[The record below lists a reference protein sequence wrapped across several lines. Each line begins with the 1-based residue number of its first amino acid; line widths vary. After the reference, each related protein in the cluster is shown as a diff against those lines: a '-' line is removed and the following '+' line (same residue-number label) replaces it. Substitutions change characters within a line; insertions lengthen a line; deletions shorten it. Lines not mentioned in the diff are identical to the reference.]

1 MSILDSILGSLT
13 GGGQNQGGSPIA
25 SVLGGLLG
33 GGNQGG
39 QGSNQGSG
47 GGGIGGALA
56 GMLGG
61 GGGGGGGGLQ
71 GLLGQF
77 HNAGLGSVAQSWVG
91 QGANQSISPDQVRS
105 AFGDQQIQQMSQQ
118 SGMPQQDLLS
128 QLAQHLPSVVDR
140 MTPNGQM
147 PGNEPSS
154 VNV

>member
-1 MSILDSILGSLT
+1 MSILDSILGGLG

-39 QGSNQGSG
+39 YNQG
-47 GGGIGGALA
+47 GGGGGMGGALA

-61 GGGGGGGGLQ
+61 GGGGGGGLQ

-77 HNAGLGSVAQSWVG
+77 QNAGLGSVAQSWVG
-91 QGANQSISPDQVRS
+91 HGANQSISPDQVRS
-105 AFGDQQIQQMSQQ
+105 VFGDQQIQQMSQQ

-154 VNV
+154 ISV

>member
-1 MSILDSILGSLT
+1 MSILDSILGGLT
-13 GGGQNQGGSPIA
+13 GGGGQTQGGSPIA

-39 QGSNQGSG
+39 QGYNQG
-47 GGGIGGALA
+47 GGGMGGALA

-61 GGGGGGGGLQ
+61 AGGGAGLQ

-77 HNAGLGSVAQSWVG
+77 HNAGLGSIAQSWVG
-91 QGANQSISPDQVRS
+91 NGANQSISPDQVRS
-105 AFGDQQIQQMSQQ
+105 VFGDQQIQQMSQQ

-154 VNV
+154 VSV

>member
-1 MSILDSILGSLT
+1 MSILDSILGGLT
-13 GGGQNQGGSPIA
+13 GGGGQTQGGSPIA

-39 QGSNQGSG
+39 QSYNQG
-47 GGGIGGALA
+47 GGGGMGGALA

-61 GGGGGGGGLQ
+61 AGGGAGLQ

-77 HNAGLGSVAQSWVG
+77 HNAGLGSIAQSWVG
-91 QGANQSISPDQVRS
+91 NGANQSISPDQVRNV
-105 AFGDQQIQQMSQQ
+105 FGDQQIQQMSQQ

-154 VNV
+154 VSV